1 MKLLIFGANGQVGH
15 CLVEQAA
22 AKGIDYIATDSSQI
36 NITDYSKVADIISQ
50 INPTYVINATAYT
63 NVEKAEEEA
72 DKAFMVNGD
81 SMKNLAKVCSEKDI
95 PLIHISTDYVFD
107 GTKDGFYQE
116 NDAVNPI
123 NIYGRSKLAG
133 EKAIAEN
140 TEKYIIL
147 RTSWVFGRHGKN
159 FVKTMINLYKSR
171 TELTVVNDQVGGP
184 TFAGDIADRILR
196 IADVLNKNTEFSDW
210 GIYNFSGKPDVS
222 WFNFADYIY
231 NSCKKNDFQI
241 NDVTISPIAAENF
254 KTKAVRPLNS
264 KLDLSKISKV
274 FGIEPSDWKKEIK
287 NNINYY
293 NS

>member
-1 MKLLIFGANGQVGH
+1 MKLLILGANGQVGH
-15 CLVEQAA
+15 CLVEQAT
-22 AKGIDYIATDSSQI
+22 AKGIDYIATDSSQLD
-36 NITDYSKVADIISQ
+36 ITDFSKVADVINQ
-50 INPTYVINATAYT
+50 ANPTCVINATAYT
-63 NVEKAEEEA
+63 NVEKAEDEA

-81 SMKNLAKVCSEKDI
+81 SLGNLAKVCSEKDI

-116 NDAVNPI
+116 TDAVNPI
-123 NIYGRSKLAG
+123 NVYGRSKLDG
-133 EKAIAEN
+133 EIAVSEN
-140 TEKYIIL
+140 TKKYIIM

-159 FVKTMINLYKSR
+159 FVKTMINLFKSR
-171 TELTVVNDQVGGP
+171 TELTVVNDQIGGP

-196 IADVLNKNTEFSDW
+196 IADVLNKNKEFTDW

-222 WFNFADYIY
+222 WFDFANCIY
-231 NSCKKNDFQI
+231 NSCKKNGIQI
-241 NDVTISPIAAENF
+241 NDVTINPIAAENF

-264 KLDLSKISKV
+264 KLDLTIISEV
-274 FGIEPSDWKKEIK
+274 FGVEPCDWKKEIE